1 MGNIVPKIIL
11 DNQDSTEHDLENKYK
26 STFFQRYKI
35 DILSYF
41 CLVPSVGP

>member
-1 MGNIVPKIIL
+1 MGNIVPNIIL
-11 DNQDSTEHDLENKYK
+11 DNQDSTEHDLENKYTI

-41 CLVPSVGP
+41 VWYHQ